1 MASMKTSSQR
11 KNAFERGPISPSK
24 SVLRSPPSQIYT
36 RGTVGSV
43 MTGSPR
49 RRPSPRYSHSN
60 SLALP
65 RRPRSKSP
73 SRESRSRVHLP
84 QSHRRSRSASSQPIV
99 SSSDSL
105 QRTPV
110 STRSI
115 ISHPQ
120 PQDETRSAHSSRSYP
135 PKKHVDFRDDPNASS
150 SSKRDPSPAPSSGSA
165 KVHIKATK
173 SVMEELS
180 KAPNTEQ
187 RIVAITNA
195 CELLDHYDETYHNA
209 ELALGVASALIKR
222 LQYSYGDAETPHKD
236 ITIVNIFKVLLSLS
250 RPYELRASLLRQ
262 SSMMDLLKRTATNQT
277 LPADAKLV
285 RLNFIAFLAKCDANK
300 SILYESEEVLDGIL
314 RIANGE
320 VLDLGKLHAVT
331 ILMELASDPTIQVR
345 MAFSDRILGTL
356 VKLLLVENTKAAREA
371 AITALQNLAFRKE
384 NRLRLVTFKSGIVLE
399 ALKNALTKDTDSK
412 SRRRAAGALTNLA
425 CEETVA
431 IMGKYSGLLEALAI
445 VTTTDEVVEVQTRAC
460 LALTKIAGNTTI
472 KMESFKPM
480 LDALIVAS
488 LSKKANSISAVFRV
502 KARDAENRNVMA
514 LYPGL
519 LDTLSDVCLSER
531 ANIRDK
537 DNSVHALMHLVNEEQ
552 NRLTMGQNA
561 VVLEALV
568 AAASYTD
575 ASLVEARDSAII
587 ALERLATEHSVRPG
601 MARHPS
607 LLTVV
612 AAAVERE
619 TAWHDQGRDCEHDYL
634 AKPLLM
640 SLLIAI

>member
-1 MASMKTSSQR
+1 MLTSSFSFDTF
-11 KNAFERGPISPSK
+11 AF
-24 SVLRSPPSQIYT
+24 
-36 RGTVGSV
+36 
-43 MTGSPR
+43 
-49 RRPSPRYSHSN
+49 
-60 SLALP
+60 
-65 RRPRSKSP
+65 
-73 SRESRSRVHLP
+73 
-84 QSHRRSRSASSQPIV
+84 SA
-99 SSSDSL
+99 
-105 QRTPV
+105 
-110 STRSI
+110 
-115 ISHPQ
+115 
-120 PQDETRSAHSSRSYP
+120 
-135 PKKHVDFRDDPNASS
+135 
-150 SSKRDPSPAPSSGSA
+150 
-165 KVHIKATK
+165 
-173 SVMEELS
+173 ELS

-209 ELALGVASALIKR
+209 ELALGVASVLIKR
-222 LQYSYGDAETPHKD
+222 LQYSYGDAETRMLCTALEMTLRASPRSIKQAFERWPSTYMVRLLKLMEYSETGNKAHKD

-384 NRLRLVTFKSGIVLE
+384 NRVRLVTFKSGIVLE

-537 DNSVHALMHLVNEEQ
+537 DNSVHALMHLVNEDQ